1 MLLIDDILM
10 LPAKGLIGIFKKIHE
25 MVEQELSDKT
35 DIRKRL
41 TELQLRFELGEITE
55 EEYEREEKELLA
67 QLEVAGAADEE

>member
-35 DIRKRL
+35 NIQKRL
-41 TELQLRFELGEITE
+41 TELQLRLELGEISE
-55 EEYEREEKELLA
+55 EEYEREEKELLSQMDDA
-67 QLEVAGAADEE
+67 GVAR